1 MPQSAL
7 RQITTQSAEPYVRS
21 YNPLNPKF
29 RESVRSALNDLVGGS
44 NIASNQGYGRGR
56 MVDMLTGTVDFA
68 PVLGDAVGIGET
80 RQALNEGDYLSAGI
94 IGTATALGMVP
105 IVGDVAGRAVRSIGG
120 RAVRSIG
127 GKSLEGAPTT
137 TNIPNVGSVSIGRN
151 AEAEIAAQRVAE
163 VTGIPYRPTTRYAPV
178 DVSRAEKLARE
189 YDLMRNE
196 PENPMVARSYA
207 QMIKETMA
215 QYDAMLEQG
224 ISPYFFDAR
233 ANPYPNSPSETLLDI
248 SENRRLGIFPTDEG
262 FGTDKS
268 FNPAGSPM
276 LQPSGR
282 MIGDQPALVND
293 IFRGVHDYYGH
304 AKPGVGFRATGEENA
319 FQSHAGMYS
328 PLARRALATETRGQ
342 NSWLN
347 YGPFGEANRTAKTE
361 DTIFADQ
368 KVGLLPRWAS
378 EAGLVVNDNQR
389 REFFD
394 NLSRNRTGLEGA
406 ITNDGKLRL
415 VHYSQ
420 RPIERVDP
428 EYYGGG
434 LSRSSIAERN
444 RSYDPDFVKRSYYG
458 IPASENPYIP
468 EYGLGLV
475 RNEVLIEPEL
485 IYDAAKNP
493 KGLWLPK
500 DPTGSER
507 RVSEAGYTGYY
518 VQHPKLGKVASIFD
532 PYDVRKTYMIPVGAV
547 GLSALRNIQ
556 RDEEPQPD

>member
-7 RQITTQSAEPYVRS
+7 RQIPTQSAEPFVRS
-21 YNPLNPKF
+21 YNPFNPAF
-29 RESVRSALNDLVGGS
+29 RDTVRSGINERIGGREMGGTPTQRYRAGIADL
-44 NIASNQGYGRGR
+44 
-56 MVDMLTGTVDFA
+56 LTGAVDFA
-68 PVLGDAVGIGET
+68 PGIGDAVGVADT
-80 RQALNEGDYLSAGI
+80 VQAARGGNY
-94 IGTATALGMVP
+94 GTAAMLGGATVLGMAP
-105 IVGDVAGRAVRSIGG
+105 LIGDAAS

-127 GKSLEGAPTT
+127 GKALEGAPTT
-137 TNIPNVGSVSIGRN
+137 TNIPNIGAISIGRN

-178 DVSRAEKLARE
+178 DVSRAEKIVRE

-196 PENPMVARSYA
+196 PENPLVARSYG
-207 QMIKETMA
+207 QMINETMA

-224 ISPYFFDAR
+224 INPYFIDAR
-233 ANPYPNSPSETLLDI
+233 TNPYPNSPSEALLDI
-248 SENRRLGIFPTDEG
+248 SENKRFGIFPTVEG
-262 FGTDKS
+262 YGTDKS
-268 FNPAGSPM
+268 FNPAGNPM

-282 MIGDQPALVND
+282 MIGGQPALVND

-328 PLARRALATETRGQ
+328 PLARRAMASETRGQ
-342 NSWLN
+342 NSWVN
-347 YGPFGEANRTAKTE
+347 YGPYGETNRTANTE
-361 DTIFADQ
+361 NTIFADQ
-368 KVGLLPRWAS
+368 KIGLLPRWAS

-406 ITNDGKLRL
+406 ITDDGKLRL

-420 RPIERVDP
+420 QPLERIDP
-428 EYYGGG
+428 EYYGRG

-444 RSYDPDFVKRSYYG
+444 RASDPEFVKRSYYG
-458 IPASENPYIP
+458 IPASENPYLP
-468 EYGLGLV
+468 EYGLGKI
-475 RNEVLIEPEL
+475 RNEILIEPEL
-485 IYDAAKNP
+485 IYDAKKNP
-493 KGLWLPK
+493 AGLWLPK

-507 RVSEAGYTGYY
+507 RISEAGFTGYY

-532 PYDVRKTYMIPVGAV
+532 PYDVSKTYMIPVGAV